1 MSKRKQNLI
10 FLFEPLTNKWDIT
23 IKAGKMYLN
32 RFLIDEEAAC
42 ECSGV
47 YYLKKSSW
55 EMSDSTIRDESKGKD
70 SLEIYTFARND
81 ELYF

>member
-1 MSKRKQNLI
+1 MTKRKQNLI

-32 RFLIDEEAAC
+32 RFCIDEEAAF

-47 YYLKKSSW
+47 CYLKKSSW
-55 EMSDSTIRDESKGKD
+55 EMSDSRIPDASKGKD
-70 SLEIYTFARND
+70 SFQI
-81 ELYF
+81 